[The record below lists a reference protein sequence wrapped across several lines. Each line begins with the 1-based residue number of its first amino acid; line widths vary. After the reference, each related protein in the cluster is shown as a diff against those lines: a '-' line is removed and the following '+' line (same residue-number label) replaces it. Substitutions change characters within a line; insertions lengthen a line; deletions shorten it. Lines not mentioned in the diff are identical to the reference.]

1 VKEHIVNME
10 NLMNKISKIPYL
22 QNNYRMNLTNFRKE
36 NDKLKSEN
44 AYFAKVTEEVV
55 KKLEN
60 SQKNAGKVLKFQ
72 EKMKEDFF
80 RNEDAGKEI
89 EEKLEKIIDPQ
100 FKELLEKQLTIVK
113 TTYFIGFFVENLK

>member
-1 VKEHIVNME
+1 ME

>member
-1 VKEHIVNME
+1 MKEHIVNME